1 MLGSPKT
8 KGSRRTLPLPEMAVV
23 AFAKMGDPS
32 REQNREKLV
41 FSSRKGTAH
50 NDTNLLPRHLKP
62 AARQL
67 GVPWVSWHTFRRTH
81 ATLLQLAGGS
91 AKDAQAQL
99 GHSQITTTLGIY
111 TIPIPAHQRAAV
123 EELSQLVTKGDEFGA
138 DGKDGASEPQLLQ

>member
-1 MLGSPKT
+1 MAKL
-8 KGSRRTLPLPEMAVV
+8 SRGDGPE
-23 AFAKMGDPS
+23 
-32 REQNREKLV
+32 RLV
-41 FSSRKGTAH
+41 FSSRNGTAL
-50 NDTNLLPRHLKP
+50 NDTNLLRRQLKP
-62 AARQL
+62 AARQI

-123 EELSQLVTKGDEFGA
+123 EKLSQLVTNGDEFA
-138 DGKDGASEPQLLQ
+138 GKRESPITEAQVLQ